1 MKKILANVAIV
12 LVTTALMLAIGE
24 LAVRILYA
32 DKTVLY
38 PRYHTDAQYGEFT
51 LRKIRPNS
59 DFWHTSVDG
68 SWQFVTIS
76 QGFRNYADVQYEKP
90 PCTMRVLSIGDSHT
104 QGYEVRQEH
113 TFSAVIERFLRR
125 EGYQAEVIK
134 AGVSGF
140 SNAEALAFLEYEG
153 VRYDPDVVVLGFYRN
168 DFEDNLKAGLFNLDQ
183 DNNLVLVKKSHIPGV
198 SIQNFI
204 YSIPGVQW
212 LSENSYFYSVLFNA
226 TW

>member
-1 MKKILANVAIV
+1 MIKDNIKNISCIIALL
-12 LVTTALMLAIGE
+12 LVFTIIAFLGGETVVRLLFKDEISLM
-24 LAVRILYA
+24 
-32 DKTVLY
+32 
-38 PRYHTDAQYGEFT
+38 PRYHADAQYGEFT

-68 SWQFVTIS
+68 SWQFVTNS

-113 TFSAVIERFLRR
+113 TFSAVIERYLRR

-140 SNAEALAFLEYEG
+140 SIANVCFFCRIMPSLE
-153 VRYDPDVVVLGFYRN
+153 VATIDSPVLRTTPRPVVL
-168 DFEDNLKAGLFNLDQ
+168 E
-183 DNNLVLVKKSHIPGV
+183 
-198 SIQNFI
+198 
-204 YSIPGVQW
+204 
-212 LSENSYFYSVLFNA
+212 
-226 TW
+226 